1 MSFARKIELRGYTLI
16 ELIVVILV
24 ISILGATVMLRM
36 STASDRAAMT
46 QADQLRRDFSHAQ
59 SLALSWGVPLRFSVS
74 SGGTGYAFSCPV
86 IVPGTPCTASGAT
99 PLDPATGLAFSIAM
113 TDGVLIS
120 PANSTFDFDSLGRP
134 IAGTALLSTSPA
146 RTYTISGTNK
156 SVTVTVQ
163 PITGFAATN

>member
-1 MSFARKIELRGYTLI
+1 MRRINVCRAGYTLI
-16 ELIVVILV
+16 ELIVVVLV

-59 SLALSWGVPLRFSVS
+59 SLALSWGVPLRFSIS

-86 IVPGTPCTASGAT
+86 IAPGTPCTASGAT
-99 PLDPATGLAFSIAM
+99 PLDPATGTPFSVVM

-120 PANSTFDFDSLGRP
+120 PVNSTLDFDSLGRP
-134 IAGTALLSTSPA
+134 IAGTALRSLPSAYVVS
-146 RTYTISGTNK
+146 STNK

-163 PITGFAATN
+163 PITGFATAN